1 MTAPEIGGKY
11 GYGLVA
17 SGYKDLAK
25 AGWKK
30 SIEELRRIGAHTEQK
45 LFEAGE
51 HATGLQSVPG
61 KAAIDKVNHGLMIL
75 HTLTDDINRAVTQN
89 MGKKFVKDLAEKSP
103 EALKAF
109 KSVPKSVQSR
119 VNFALGEGNLEA
131 AQDAMSNHLI
141 SKTQFIYGPA
151 GRNKF
156 ARAVG
161 PALSM
166 FTKYPSEIASDLYL
180 SPKNAQLAAKYLAPL
195 ALAMGGQWALEQTS
209 SGTREKVQGLLGKNL
224 ASLAPVTSV
233 TGLVNP
239 PPAAKLAQSA
249 VSAVDEL
256 IRERGLSG
264 KKAAELRKAA
274 TPFVPFS
281 GVYKK
286 AMP

>member
-1 MTAPEIGGKY
+1 
-11 GYGLVA
+11 
-17 SGYKDLAK
+17 
-25 AGWKK
+25 
-30 SIEELRRIGAHTEQK
+30 
-45 LFEAGE
+45 
-51 HATGLQSVPG
+51 
-61 KAAIDKVNHGLMIL
+61 
-75 HTLTDDINRAVTQN
+75 
-89 MGKKFVKDLAEKSP
+89 
-103 EALKAF
+103 
-109 KSVPKSVQSR
+109 
-119 VNFALGEGNLEA
+119 
-131 AQDAMSNHLI
+131 
-141 SKTQFIYGPA
+141 
-151 GRNKF
+151 
-156 ARAVG
+156 
-161 PALSM
+161 
-166 FTKYPSEIASDLYL
+166 
-180 SPKNAQLAAKYLAPL
+180 
-195 ALAMGGQWALEQTS
+195 MGGQWALEQTS